1 MNLQGN
7 TILITG
13 GSSGIGRSLAE
24 AFHQLR
30 NQVIISGRRQS
41 ALDVV
46 TAAHPGMQA
55 VTLDAADPVAIR
67 NFAQT
72 MRNKFPNLNVLINNA
87 GIQSPED
94 LQAQSEDLT
103 EMEAMVTTNLLGPIR
118 LTAALL
124 PLLQEQPSSTIMNVT
139 SGLAFLP
146 GAFVPTYSATKA
158 AMHSYTL
165 SLRFQLKTTTT
176 EVLELIPPYVQTNL
190 GPNHG
195 TDLRAM
201 PLADFIAEVMT
212 ILRDDTTATEI
223 VVERCKPLRFAAEHG
238 KFDATFKGLNE
249 ALG

>member
-1 MNLQGN
+1 M
-7 TILITG
+7 
-13 GSSGIGRSLAE
+13 AE
-24 AFHQLR
+24 AFHQLG

-41 ALDVV
+41 ALDAV
-46 TAAHPGMQA
+46 TATHPGMET
-55 VTLDAADPVAIR
+55 VTFDAADPEAIR
-67 NFAQT
+67 NLAQT
-72 MRNKFPNLNVLINNA
+72 MRKRFPNLNVLINNA
-87 GIQSPED
+87 GIQSPEN
-94 LQAQSEDLT
+94 LRTPSEDLT

-124 PLLQEQPSSTIMNVT
+124 PHLQEQPSSTIMNVT

-195 TDLRAM
+195 TDPRAM

-212 ILRDDTTATEI
+212 ILRDDPTATEI
-223 VVERCKPLRFAAEHG
+223 VVERCKPLRFAAESG
-238 KFDATFKGLNE
+238 KFGAVFKGLNE
-249 ALG
+249 AMG

>member
-13 GSSGIGRSLAE
+13 GSSGIGRGLAE
-24 AFHQLR
+24 AFHQLG

-55 VTLDAADPVAIR
+55 VTFDAADPVAIR
-67 NFAQT
+67 EFAQT
-72 MRNKFPNLNVLINNA
+72 MRKKFPKFNILINNA
-87 GIQSPED
+87 GIQSPEN

-103 EMEAMVTTNLLGPIR
+103 EVEAMVTTNLLGPIR

-124 PLLQEQPSSTIMNVT
+124 PLLHEQSSSTIMNVT

-165 SLRFQLKTTTT
+165 SLRFQLKKTTT
-176 EVLELIPPYVQTNL
+176 EVVELIPPYVQTNL
-190 GPNHG
+190 GPNHA
-195 TDLRAM
+195 TDPRAM
-201 PLADFIAEVMT
+201 RLADFIAEVMT
-212 ILRDDTTATEI
+212 ILRSNPAATEI
-223 VVERCKPLRFAAEHG
+223 VVDRCKPLRFAAESG
-238 KFDATFKGLNE
+238 RFDAAFKGFNE
-249 ALG
+249 AMG